1 MTGTDQINRLI
12 EQHSPYFTEDE
23 SNFSA
28 IPGSPVICT
37 RNHYDLN
44 LMNGDQGIHLKFA
57 SKIPNKIEV
66 KALFQVEGQ
75 YKTFYDHQLNSVEL
89 AYAITVHKS
98 QGSEYDHVAVVL
110 PSEDL
115 EGEES
120 ESTKGFTEL
129 QNLEMLY
136 TAITRARRS
145 AVIVGQRQVLTHALQ
160 RRVRR
165 RSGLIHIF
173 SGREKDDENSSQ
185 ILPKCI
191 S

>member
-1 MTGTDQINRLI
+1 M
-12 EQHSPYFTEDE
+12 
-23 SNFSA
+23 
-28 IPGSPVICT
+28 
-37 RNHYDLN
+37 
-44 LMNGDQGIHLKFA
+44 
-57 SKIPNKIEV
+57 
-66 KALFQVEGQ
+66 
-75 YKTFYDHQLNSVEL
+75 EL

-110 PSEDL
+110 PPDDL
-115 EGEES
+115 VGEES
-120 ESTKGFTEL
+120 ESSKAFTEL

>member
-1 MTGTDQINRLI
+1 M
-12 EQHSPYFTEDE
+12 
-23 SNFSA
+23 
-28 IPGSPVICT
+28 
-37 RNHYDLN
+37 
-44 LMNGDQGIHLKFA
+44 
-57 SKIPNKIEV
+57 
-66 KALFQVEGQ
+66 
-75 YKTFYDHQLNSVEL
+75 EL

-98 QGSEYDHVAVVL
+98 QGSEYNHVAVVL
-110 PSEDL
+110 PPEDL

-120 ESTKGFTEL
+120 ESTKAFTEL